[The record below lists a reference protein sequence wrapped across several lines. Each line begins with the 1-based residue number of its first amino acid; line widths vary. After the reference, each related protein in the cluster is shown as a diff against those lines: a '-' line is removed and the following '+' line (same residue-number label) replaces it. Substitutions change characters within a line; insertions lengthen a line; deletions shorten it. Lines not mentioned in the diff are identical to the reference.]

1 MVGIIRYSYIILDG
15 CSLTILL
22 QRRKIQF
29 TEEQNRKV
37 IMTEL
42 SKIEQYLQELAE
54 QAEDPICKRLIT
66 AYKGSKPME
75 SMETELGRILKEV
88 VEHED

>member
-1 MVGIIRYSYIILDG
+1 
-15 CSLTILL
+15 
-22 QRRKIQF
+22 
-29 TEEQNRKV
+29 
-37 IMTEL
+37 MTEL
-42 SKIEQYLQELAE
+42 SKVEQYLQELAE

-88 VEHED
+88 VERED